1 MLHGGGHY
9 TLQPMAFEVPPPE
22 AVPVAAETSPRSSLI
37 SAGLLIVSVV
47 LATTGQL
54 TLKAAMDSIGRIG
67 TAQVADAGQTLVK
80 AMKEPLLWI
89 GLTLFVLSAV
99 FWLVVLSRVNLSV
112 AYPLVGVSYIVIVGL
127 SRFIFNEHVPTL
139 RWMGVALI
147 ALGIALVGLSSR
159 TIAGN

>member
-1 MLHGGGHY
+1 
-9 TLQPMAFEVPPPE
+9 MAFEILPPE
-22 AVPVAAETSPRSSLI
+22 AVPAAAETSPRSSLI

-47 LATTGQL
+47 LATSGQL
-54 TLKAAMDSIGRIG
+54 TLKAAMNSIGRIG
-67 TAQVADAGQTLVK
+67 TAQVADAGQTIVK

-89 GLTLFVLSAV
+89 GLALFGVSAV